1 VLQLDRLLARDDAR
15 QRAIDAAVRASAVLA
30 ACALACFQGNY
41 ARTTDLACHGNE
53 LCAARGDHRGLAL
66 AYRFLGEAA
75 LAVGADDEA
84 EQHFECQLADASR
97 AGDMIGQASA
107 YNMLGQTA
115 RHRGEFRRARSL
127 FWQALK
133 LFREAGDP
141 DGVSVMLSSL
151 GEVA

>member
-1 VLQLDRLLARDDAR
+1 
-15 QRAIDAAVRASAVLA
+15 
-30 ACALACFQGNY
+30 
-41 ARTTDLACHGNE
+41 
-53 LCAARGDHRGLAL
+53 
-66 AYRFLGEAA
+66 
-75 LAVGADDEA
+75 
-84 EQHFECQLADASR
+84 
-97 AGDMIGQASA
+97 
-107 YNMLGQTA
+107 MLGQTA